1 MSISWNVGRIISKRN
16 LISPDKTALIF
27 EDRLFSYKELNNG
40 VNRCVSLLCSKGI
53 GFGDRICVLL
63 NNCVEFFEIFFAAA
77 KIGAVFV
84 PLNCRLIKPELE
96 FQINDC
102 GAKILFFQNIFLEE
116 ILSVHDFVKIS
127 SDNFIQVGNN
137 IKKESFLKKIKYSD
151 SFLGMS
157 IDEPEINTNICLD
170 DPLVIIYTSGVTGNP
185 KGAVM
190 SHGSV
195 YYRSYQ
201 IGEYIQT
208 REGDRILS
216 QIPMY
221 HSGGLFAVAIP
232 SIFNAVTIILRS
244 EFKPEKFVD
253 DIDIYKPTVILALP
267 SLWKKILNTGRIDEI
282 DISSVRVVLSAGE
295 KVFPSLIHELG
306 EKGLLLQ
313 YGFGLT
319 ENSAMMIVP
328 KEDVYRKIGSVGK
341 TGCFTN
347 AWIEDPLGKKLN
359 PGEIGEIVATGPTLM
374 SCYWNMPEITDR
386 TIVDGVLHTG
396 DIGYMDEERFF
407 YVVER
412 TGDMYRSGGEWVYPI
427 EVEQHLM
434 KHPKI
439 SLVSIIGVYDQKWGE
454 AGLAL
459 IVPVPGIT
467 LIKEEIM
474 AFLSGRISKFKY
486 PKHVKIVKELPL
498 TATNKVIKSKLKEKY
513 SKEFA
518 E

>member
-1 MSISWNVGRIISKRN
+1 MSINWNVGRIISKRN
-16 LISPDKTALIF
+16 LLSSDKTALIF
-27 EDRLFSYKELNNG
+27 EDQSFSYKELNDG
-40 VNRCVSLLCSKGI
+40 VNRCVNLLCSKGI
-53 GFGDRICVLL
+53 GFGDRVCVLL
-63 NNCVEFFEIFFAAA
+63 NNCVEFFEIFFATA
-77 KIGAVFV
+77 KVGAVFV

-102 GAKILFFQNIFLEE
+102 GAKILFFQNIFSEE
-116 ILSVHDFVKIS
+116 VQSIHKFVKIS
-127 SDNFIQVGNN
+127 SENYIQVGNN
-137 IKKESFLKKIKYSD
+137 FKEECFFSKTKYSD
-151 SFLGMS
+151 YLSYMS
-157 IDEPEINTNICLD
+157 VDEPEPEINTCLD

-190 SHGSV
+190 SHGAV
-195 YYRSYQ
+195 FYRSWQ
-201 IGEYIQT
+201 ISEYLQNN
-208 REGDRILS
+208 ENDRILS

-232 SIFNAVTIILRS
+232 SIFNSVTIILRS
-244 EFKPEKFVD
+244 EFNPEKFVD
-253 DIDIYKPTVILALP
+253 DIEIYKPTIILALP
-267 SLWKKILNTGRIDEI
+267 SLWKMILNTGQIDEI

-295 KVFPSLIHELG
+295 KVFPSLIHKMG

-313 YGFGLT
+313 YGFGLA

-341 TGCFTN
+341 TGCFTD
-347 AWIEDPLGKKLN
+347 AWIVDPMGTKLK

-374 SCYWNMPEITDR
+374 SYYWNMPEITEK
-386 TIVDGVLHTG
+386 TIVEGILYTG
-396 DIGYMDEERFF
+396 DIGYIDEEGFF
-407 YVVER
+407 YVVDR
-412 TGDMYRSGGEWVYPI
+412 TGDMYRSGGEWVYPV
-427 EVEQHLM
+427 EVERHLM

-439 SLVSIIGVYDQKWGE
+439 SLVSIIGVVDSKWGE

-459 IVPVPGIT
+459 IVPMPGLT
-467 LIKEEIM
+467 LIKEEVIE
-474 AFLSGRISKFKY
+474 FLSGRIAKFKY

-513 SKEFA
+513 EKEFT